1 MNNERNEF
9 VLYKSE
15 LLKVREEWKYTA
27 LVIDR
32 LFLVI
37 FTAACICGTVSI
49 ILQAPS
55 FYDMKRP
62 IDEEMSHRFSAAE

>member
-1 MNNERNEF
+1 MLF
-9 VLYKSE
+9 KKII

-55 FYDMKRP
+55 FYDMKKP
-62 IDEEMSHRFSAAE
+62 IDEVMSHRFAKSE

>member
-1 MNNERNEF
+1 
-9 VLYKSE
+9 
-15 LLKVREEWKYTA
+15 
-27 LVIDR
+27 VIDR

-55 FYDMKRP
+55 FYDMKKP
-62 IDEEMSHRFSAAE
+62 IDEVMSHRFAKSE